1 MSSQIHCVTVVC
13 LIVCSV
19 LAAEPRAAATEPV
32 EPGRT
37 LSSLE
42 TTSLKTSSSS
52 LHFTD
57 LEGRLQTP
65 LSQPDQ
71 KAIILFFVLPDCP
84 ISNAYAPEIKR
95 VSAEYSQRKIASFVV
110 YVDPDLTID
119 AAKKHAKDYGY
130 ECPVICDPSLKLVQQ
145 TGVTIAPEVAVL
157 DANGKRLYRGR
168 IDNLY
173 AGLGKR
179 RPKATELDLRNTL
192 DAILNGKPVPNE
204 TTQSIGCF
212 IAKPDLNKSA
222 P

>member
-130 ECPVICDPSLKLVQQ
+130 ECPVICDPSLK
-145 TGVTIAPEVAVL
+145 VAVL

>member
-1 MSSQIHCVTVVC
+1 MVC
-13 LIVCSV
+13 LIAGLV
-19 LAAEPRAAATEPV
+19 LVTEPRAVATEPV
-32 EPGRT
+32 N
-37 LSSLE
+37 SNA
-42 TTSLKTSSSS
+42 TSLKTSSSS
-52 LHFTD
+52 LQFTD
-57 LEGRLQTP
+57 LQGRIQTP
-65 LSQPDQ
+65 LSQPDHP
-71 KAIILFFVLPDCP
+71 ATILFFVLPDCP

-95 VSAEYSQRKIASFVV
+95 ISAEYSLRKIASFVV
-110 YVDPDLTID
+110 YVDPDLKTD

-130 ECPVICDPSLKLVQQ
+130 ECPVICDNSLKLVQQ

-179 RPKATELDLRNTL
+179 RSKVTEHDLRNTL
-192 DAILNGKPVPNE
+192 DAILDEKPIPNE

-212 IAKPDLNKSA
+212 IAKPELNKTA

>member
-1 MSSQIHCVTVVC
+1 MASRIHDFTVTC
-13 LIVCSV
+13 LIACSV
-19 LAAEPRAAATEPV
+19 LAAGLVTAATEPADSR
-32 EPGRT
+32 RT
-37 LSSLE
+37 SASPE
-42 TTSLKTSSSS
+42 TTSLQTTSSS
-52 LHFTD
+52 LQFTD
-57 LEGRLQTP
+57 LEGRIQTP

-71 KAIILFFVLPDCP
+71 KATILFFVLPDCP

-95 VSAEYSQRKIASFVV
+95 IATEYRQRKIVSFVV

-119 AAKKHAKDYGY
+119 AARKHAKDYGY

-157 DANGKRLYRGR
+157 DSNGKRLYRGR

-179 RPKATELDLRNTL
+179 RPQATEHDLRNTL
-192 DAILNGKPVPNE
+192 DAILEGKPVPNE
-204 TTQSIGCF
+204 TTRSIGCF
-212 IAKPDLNKSA
+212 IPKPELNKSA

>member
-1 MSSQIHCVTVVC
+1 MSSQIHGITLVC
-13 LIVCSV
+13 LIACSV
-19 LAAEPRAAATEPV
+19 LAAATEPV
-32 EPGRT
+32 D
-37 LSSLE
+37 SSRAS
-42 TTSLKTSSSS
+42 TSLKTSSSS
-52 LHFTD
+52 LQFTD
-57 LEGRLQTP
+57 LAGRIQTP
-65 LSQPDQ
+65 LSQPDHQ
-71 KAIILFFVLPDCP
+71 ATILFFVLPDCP

-95 VSAEYSQRKIASFVV
+95 IAAEYAQRKIASFVV
-110 YVDPDLTID
+110 YVDPDLTTD

-130 ECPVICDPSLKLVQQ
+130 ECPVISDDSLKLVEQ

-179 RPKATELDLRNTL
+179 RPQATEHDLRNTL

-204 TTQSIGCF
+204 TTRSIGCF
-212 IAKPDLNKSA
+212 IARPDPKKNA

>member
-157 DANGKRLYRGR
+157 DANGKRLC
-168 IDNLY
+168 
-173 AGLGKR
+173 KR

>member
-1 MSSQIHCVTVVC
+1 MSSRIQYVAAVC
-13 LIVCSV
+13 LIACSV
-19 LAAEPRAAATEPV
+19 LAAEPPAVATEPV
-32 EPGRT
+32 NP
-37 LSSLE
+37 SA
-42 TTSLKTSSSS
+42 TSLKTSSSS
-52 LHFTD
+52 LQFTD
-57 LEGRLQTP
+57 LQGRIQTP

-71 KAIILFFVLPDCP
+71 QATILFFVLPDCP

-95 VSAEYSQRKIASFVV
+95 ISAEYSQRKIASFVV

-130 ECPVICDPSLKLVQQ
+130 ECPVICDNSLKLVQQ

-157 DANGKRLYRGR
+157 DTNGKRLYRGR

-179 RPKATELDLRNTL
+179 RVKATELDLRNTL
-192 DAILNGKPVPNE
+192 DAILDGKPIPNE

-212 IAKPDLNKSA
+212 IAKPELNKTA